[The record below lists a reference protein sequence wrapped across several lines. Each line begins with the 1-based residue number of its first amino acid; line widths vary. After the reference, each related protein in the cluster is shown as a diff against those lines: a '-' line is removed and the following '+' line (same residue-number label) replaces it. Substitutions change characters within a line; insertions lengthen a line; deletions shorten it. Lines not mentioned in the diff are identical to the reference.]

1 MTIKQFKTESKK
13 LLDLMANSIYT
24 NRDIFLREL
33 VSNASDAID
42 KKYYASLTDSKIKTD
57 DLKIVIEV
65 DEKNRIISIIDN
77 GIGMN
82 KEDLENNLGT
92 IAKSGSKD
100 FKEHIENNKKIDIIG
115 QFGVGFYSGFM
126 VADMIEVTSKKQGED
141 KAYQFVSTLEGYE
154 VKPSNKKDDG
164 TVVKLYIK
172 EDTKDIKYSDY
183 LKKDNIEN
191 LIKKYSDYI
200 RYPIVM
206 EDKTLNTMLPIWKKN
221 KKSIKDEDY
230 DNFYMNNYFDFEKPL
245 RKLHYKVEGNTSYT
259 ALLYIPSKR
268 PYNYFTTDYKL
279 DLKLYSKGV
288 FIKNEVKELI
298 PDYYRFVRGIID
310 SEDLSLN
317 ISREILQEDKQMAL
331 IKKSVDKKIKSF
343 LVDMLTNERKDY
355 EKFFE
360 EFGQQLKFGTYD
372 NYGANKDEL
381 IDLLLFKSSKNDEYV
396 TLNEY
401 VERMKKE
408 QKDILYAT
416 GESIE
421 KIKTLPQIEKVLDKG
436 YEVLF
441 FTDSVDEFM
450 ATIVNEYKGK
460 TFKSLQKEGLDLD
473 DKKDKEMLE
482 EKTKESKELID
493 KIKEILKD
501 EVTDVKLSS
510 RLKSHPV
517 CLVSD
522 NALSIDMEKTLKSLN
537 QDVKS
542 NKILEINPEHE
553 LFIKLNDAFKNN
565 NDIDDY
571 IMLLLDQAT
580 LIAGLQ
586 IKDPI
591 AYSKRMTKIITE
603 SIK

>member
-24 NRDIFLREL
+24 NQDIFLREL
-33 VSNASDAID
+33 ISNASDALD
-42 KKYYASLTDSKIKTD
+42 KLYFLSLKDTNINKD
-57 DLKIVIEV
+57 DLKI
-65 DEKNRIISIIDN
+65 NIILNDKDKTITISDN

-92 IAKSGSKD
+92 IARSGSKD
-100 FKEHIENNKKIDIIG
+100 FKEQLEKNKDIDIIG

-126 VADMIEVTSKKQGED
+126 VADKIEVTSKKQGDD
-141 KAYQFVSTLEGYE
+141 KAYSFVSTLDGYE
-154 VKPSNKKDDG
+154 VGTSKKENNG
-164 TVVKLYIK
+164 TDIVLHIK
-172 EDTKDIKYSDY
+172 ENTKDIKYDKY
-183 LKKDNIEN
+183 LNKENIED
-191 LIKKYSDYI
+191 LVKKYSDYI

-230 DNFYMNNYFDFEKPL
+230 DNFYMSNYFDFEKPL

-268 PYNYFTTDYKL
+268 PYNYFTTDYRL
-279 DLKLYSKGV
+279 GLKLYSKGV
-288 FIKNEVKELI
+288 FIKDEAKELI
-298 PDYYRFVRGIID
+298 SDHYRFVRGIID

-317 ISREILQEDKQMAL
+317 ISREILQEDKQTSL
-331 IKKSVDKKIKSF
+331 IKKSVDKKIKTF
-343 LVDMLTNERKDY
+343 LEDMLKNEREDY

-360 EFGQQLKFGTYD
+360 EFGQQLKFGVYD

-381 IDLLLFKSSKNDEYV
+381 IDLILFKSTKDDKYTSLKEYV
-396 TLNEY
+396 D
-401 VERMKKE
+401 RMKKD
-408 QKDILYAT
+408 QKDIYYAT
-416 GESIE
+416 GETIE
-421 KIKTLPQIEKVLDKG
+421 KIKSLPQIEKVLDKG
-436 YEVLF
+436 YEVLY

-450 ATIVNEYKGK
+450 ATIINSYNEK
-460 TFKSLQKEGLDLD
+460 TFKSMQKENLDLES
-473 DKKDKEMLE
+473 KKEKEELE
-482 EKTKESKELID
+482 QKTKDNKDLLD
-493 KIKEILKD
+493 RIKETLKD
-501 EVTDVKLSS
+501 SISDVRLSS

-522 NALSIDMEKTLKSLN
+522 NAISIDMEKTLKSLN

-553 LFIKLNDAFKNN
+553 LFNKLKKAYDNKE
-565 NDIDDY
+565 DINDY
-571 IMLLLDQAT
+571 IFLLLDQAS
-580 LIAGLQ
+580 LIAGLP

-591 AYSKRMTKIITE
+591 EYSKRMSNIIIK